1 MNEENHDKSP
11 DDSPLRWKP
20 VTVITASETIA
31 VRIRNA
37 ILDGSLKPGDRL
49 GSSNELA
56 EQFNVSR
63 LTIRDALKKLESLG
77 CVHIRVG
84 SAGGTWVGSSN
95 LARYVDAVAVQL
107 KLEGVTPQEMIEAQL
122 AIECTTAELAAK
134 NATPEEI
141 ARIKDLLQEAGTKKN
156 DPLAF
161 TEAGMAFHHAVAEGA
176 HNRVLFAQLHTL
188 RYVIHSAYSKERKPE
203 ITDRVLTEHQHILD
217 LIEAHDGAGARQ
229 AMFEHLNG
237 IRSRACWACMN
248 QAVPPMSA
256 S

>member
-1 MNEENHDKSP
+1 MTENNSAAKNTGI
-11 DDSPLRWKP
+11 PLWKP
-20 VTVITASETIA
+20 VQITTASETIA
-31 VRIRNA
+31 ARIRNA

-49 GSSNELA
+49 GSSIELA

-77 CVHIRVG
+77 CVEIKVG
-84 SAGGTWVGSSN
+84 SAGGTWVGGSN
-95 LARYVDAVAVQL
+95 LARYVDAAAVQL

-141 ARIKDLLQEAGTKKN
+141 ARLKALLQEAGTKKD

-176 HNRVLFAQLHTL
+176 HNRVLAAQLHTL
-188 RYVIHSAYSKERKPE
+188 RYVIRSTYSKERKPE
-203 ITDRVLTEHQHILD
+203 ITDRVIAEHQHIAD
-217 LIEAHDGAGARQ
+217 LIEAHDEAGARQ

-248 QAVPPMSA
+248 QSLPPVSA